1 MMTAS
6 RHHHGVRKEES
17 PHDVDQKRRSSGRGI
32 VGPGTSRDEEPLMH
46 LDHAFIEI
54 EAAVDNQV
62 RIGAPELADVATEL
76 MTALRPALEKTM
88 LGVIQEAAAE
98 ISAQLVGQGVE
109 VRLSE
114 GEPSLV
120 ITDERREL
128 SGGQEEYEARVTLRL
143 PNSLK
148 SLIEESAT
156 SAGDSMNG
164 WVVDALRTRAG
175 RRAAGT
181 HIEETFEL

>member
-1 MMTAS
+1 MMSLAI
-6 RHHHGVRKEES
+6 EEVS
-17 PHDVDQKRRSSGRGI
+17 HDVDQKRRQSRSGALR
-32 VGPGTSRDEEPLMH
+32 PGAIQDQEPLMD

-76 MTALRPALEKTM
+76 MSALRPALERTM

-98 ISAQLVGQGVE
+98 ISAQLVGQTVE

-120 ITDERREL
+120 ITEDRPHPT
-128 SGGQEEYEARVTLRL
+128 GVQEEFEARVTLRL

-148 SLIEESAT
+148 SLIEESAS

-175 RRAAGT
+175 RRVSGT

>member
-1 MMTAS
+1 
-6 RHHHGVRKEES
+6 
-17 PHDVDQKRRSSGRGI
+17 
-32 VGPGTSRDEEPLMH
+32 MH
-46 LDHAFIEI
+46 LDHVFIEI
-54 EAAVDNQV
+54 ETAVDNQV
-62 RIGAPELADVATEL
+62 RIGAPELSEVANEL
-76 MTALRPALEKTM
+76 MTALRPAFEKAM

-120 ITDERREL
+120 ITEERRAPTNDPEEL
-128 SGGQEEYEARVTLRL
+128 EARVTLRL
-143 PNSLK
+143 PTSLK

-175 RRAAGT
+175 RRASGT
-181 HIEETFEL
+181 YVEEIFEL

>member
-1 MMTAS
+1 
-6 RHHHGVRKEES
+6 
-17 PHDVDQKRRSSGRGI
+17 
-32 VGPGTSRDEEPLMH
+32 MH
-46 LDHAFIEI
+46 LDHVFIEI
-54 EAAVDNQV
+54 ESAVDNQV
-62 RIGAPELADVATEL
+62 RIGAPELAEVATEL
-76 MTALRPALEKTM
+76 MTALRPTFERAM

-98 ISAQLVGQGVE
+98 ISAQLVGQSVE

-120 ITDERREL
+120 ITEQRNAPSNDPEEL
-128 SGGQEEYEARVTLRL
+128 EARVTVRL
-143 PNSLK
+143 PSSLK
-148 SLIEESAT
+148 SLIEESAS

-175 RRAAGT
+175 RRVRGT

>member
-1 MMTAS
+1 M
-6 RHHHGVRKEES
+6 
-17 PHDVDQKRRSSGRGI
+17 DQKRRQSPRGA
-32 VGPGTSRDEEPLMH
+32 VRPGASQDGEPLMH

-54 EAAVDNQV
+54 ETAVDNQV
-62 RIGAPELADVATEL
+62 RIGAPELIEVATEL
-76 MTALRPALEKTM
+76 MTALRPALERTM

-98 ISAQLVGQGVE
+98 ISAQLVGQSVE
-109 VRLSE
+109 VRLNE

-120 ITDERREL
+120 VTEERSRPT
-128 SGGQEEYEARVTLRL
+128 GAQEEYEARVTLRL

-148 SLIEESAT
+148 SLIEESAV

-175 RRAAGT
+175 RRTSGA

>member
-1 MMTAS
+1 
-6 RHHHGVRKEES
+6 
-17 PHDVDQKRRSSGRGI
+17 
-32 VGPGTSRDEEPLMH
+32 MH
-46 LDHAFIEI
+46 LDHVFIEI
-54 EAAVDNQV
+54 ETAVDTQV
-62 RIGAPELADVATEL
+62 RIGAPELAEVATEL
-76 MTALRPALEKTM
+76 MSALRPALERTM

-120 ITDERREL
+120 VTEERREL
-128 SGGQEEYEARVTLRL
+128 PDDQEEFEARVTLRL

-148 SLIEESAT
+148 SLIEESAS

-181 HIEETFEL
+181 HVEETFQL

>member
-1 MMTAS
+1 
-6 RHHHGVRKEES
+6 
-17 PHDVDQKRRSSGRGI
+17 
-32 VGPGTSRDEEPLMH
+32 MH

-54 EAAVDNQV
+54 ETAVDNQV
-62 RIGAPELADVATEL
+62 RIGAPELADVASEL
-76 MTALRPALEKTM
+76 MTALRPALERTM

-98 ISAQLVGQGVE
+98 ISAQLVGQTVE

-120 ITDERREL
+120 ITEERTQPT
-128 SGGQEEYEARVTLRL
+128 GIQEEFEARVTLRL

-148 SLIEESAT
+148 SLIEESAS

-175 RRAAGT
+175 RRASGT
-181 HIEETFEL
+181 HVEETFQL

>member
-1 MMTAS
+1 EVAS
-6 RHHHGVRKEES
+6 
-17 PHDVDQKRRSSGRGI
+17 
-32 VGPGTSRDEEPLMH
+32 
-46 LDHAFIEI
+46 
-54 EAAVDNQV
+54 
-62 RIGAPELADVATEL
+62 EL
-76 MTALRPALEKTM
+76 MTALRPALERTM

-98 ISAQLVGQGVE
+98 ISAQLVGQSVE

-120 ITDERREL
+120 VIEERSRPT
-128 SGGQEEYEARVTLRL
+128 GAPEEYEARVTLRL

-148 SLIEESAT
+148 SLIEESAV

-175 RRAAGT
+175 RRTSGT
-181 HIEETFEL
+181 HVEETFEL

>member
-1 MMTAS
+1 
-6 RHHHGVRKEES
+6 
-17 PHDVDQKRRSSGRGI
+17 
-32 VGPGTSRDEEPLMH
+32 MH

-54 EAAVDNQV
+54 ETAVDNQV

-76 MTALRPALEKTM
+76 MSALRPALERTL
-88 LGVIQEAAAE
+88 LGVIQETAAE
-98 ISAQLVGQGVE
+98 ISAQLVGQTVE

-120 ITDERREL
+120 ITDERRKL
-128 SGGQEEYEARVTLRL
+128 TDDQEEFEARVTLRL

-148 SLIEESAT
+148 ALIEESAT

-175 RRAAGT
+175 RRTSGS
-181 HIEETFEL
+181 HIEETFQL

>member
-1 MMTAS
+1 
-6 RHHHGVRKEES
+6 
-17 PHDVDQKRRSSGRGI
+17 
-32 VGPGTSRDEEPLMH
+32 MH

-76 MTALRPALEKTM
+76 MSALRPALERTM

-98 ISAQLVGQGVE
+98 ISAQLVGQTVE

-120 ITDERREL
+120 ITEDRPQPT
-128 SGGQEEYEARVTLRL
+128 GVQEEFEARVTLRL

-148 SLIEESAT
+148 SLIEESAS

-164 WVVDALRTRAG
+164 WVVDTLRTRAG
-175 RRAAGT
+175 RRMSGT
-181 HIEETFEL
+181 HIQETFEL